1 MVLLLLSPQQSI
13 HYFFV
18 GIVKYRMDPRIDGL
32 YRLVKGRVDWNNLVP
47 TCLELAQELEE
58 MTDLK
63 GPQRL
68 ELLQKTLRFA
78 LHESDL
84 PKDKKETYSFVI
96 MNVIPVVMQ
105 AAIAASKMPIV
116 NKLQT
121 KCWC

>member
-1 MVLLLLSPQQSI
+1 
-13 HYFFV
+13 
-18 GIVKYRMDPRIDGL
+18 MDPRIDGL

-47 TCLELAQELEE
+47 TCLELAQELEQ

-96 MNVIPVVMQ
+96 MTVIPVVMQ

>member
-1 MVLLLLSPQQSI
+1 
-13 HYFFV
+13 
-18 GIVKYRMDPRIDGL
+18 MDPRIDGL

-47 TCLELAQELEE
+47 TCLELAQELEQ
-58 MTDLK
+58 MTDLT

-96 MNVIPVVMQ
+96 MTVIPVVMQ

>member
-1 MVLLLLSPQQSI
+1 
-13 HYFFV
+13 
-18 GIVKYRMDPRIDGL
+18 MDPRIDGL

-47 TCLELAQELEE
+47 TCLELAQELEQ

-96 MNVIPVVMQ
+96 MTVIPVVMQ
-105 AAIAASKMPIV
+105 AAIAASKLPIV
-116 NKLQT
+116 NNLQK
-121 KCWC
+121 KCCGWC

>member
-1 MVLLLLSPQQSI
+1 MLDTRV
-13 HYFFV
+13 
-18 GIVKYRMDPRIDGL
+18 DGL

-47 TCLELAQELEE
+47 TCLEVARELEQ

-78 LHESDL
+78 LHDSDM

-96 MNVIPVVMQ
+96 STVIPVVMQ
-105 AAIAASKMPIV
+105 AAIAASKLPIV

>member
-1 MVLLLLSPQQSI
+1 
-13 HYFFV
+13 
-18 GIVKYRMDPRIDGL
+18 MDPRIDGL

-47 TCLELAQELEE
+47 TCLELAQELEQ

-78 LHESDL
+78 LHDSDL

-96 MNVIPVVMQ
+96 MTVIPVVMQ
-105 AAIAASKMPIV
+105 AAIAASKSPIV
-116 NKLQT
+116 NALQK
-121 KCWC
+121 KCCGWY